1 MSEWTADARKAIE
14 LSEKWAE
21 DVTRRIRCKAY
32 LFGSAIYQ
40 DGTQFDPIRSD
51 LDILLVPEEIGSASS
66 RLDLAVQLKD
76 LKLSLELQMIPT
88 LKRNVCDE
96 PGASIVVAT
105 PFELEANIHK
115 SGARNFFDRNAY
127 LELGANDDVKLGL
140 RGAGDIKVTDELRQ
154 AIEFV
159 QKTRNKFLSV
169 AANGTG
175 GIPDHGGIDPL
186 PKELMRAAAQVVEVE
201 DAEAGQWYDT
211 RLGLESLHQ
220 LLVSGRTKDK
230 RVRDLFDS
238 KVSVLRGG
246 RGRTNI
252 KLGSEDQLLL
262 AELLF
267 DHSYSIFQARAA
279 SDKHPLDSAIARGSD
294 SPHLSSSDG
303 TSLPA
308 NGSDTRLGNAN
319 QVTADGSRVDI
330 LIERIADWQPNIS
343 NDHESMW
350 VSNLVSY
357 LGRTIESC
365 GLGMDGY
372 GIPVFISVP
381 NVSLNKRFDIV
392 VFLNRHQ
399 GNPEILPI
407 DVVRFSG
414 FSQLADTLLSLP
426 ESRETIVLVIY
437 GIPEEAEGRARDQI
451 ADFEKINT
459 NVRIIPF
466 ISRDQVRTKG

>member
-21 DVTRRIRCKAY
+21 DVIRQIRCKTY

-51 LDILLVPEEIGSASS
+51 LDILLVPDEIGFASS
-66 RLDLAVQLKD
+66 RLDLAATLKD
-76 LKLSLELQMIPT
+76 LKLSLELQMIPA

-105 PFELEANIHK
+105 PFELGANIHK

-127 LELGANDDVKLGL
+127 LELGAKDDVKIGL
-140 RGAGDIKVTDELRQ
+140 QGAGDTAVTDELRQ

-169 AANGTG
+169 AANGAG
-175 GIPDHGGIDPL
+175 GIPDHGGSDPL
-186 PKELMRAAAQVVEVE
+186 PKELMRAAAQVVE
-201 DAEAGQWYDT
+201 DAEVGQWYDT
-211 RLGLESLHQ
+211 RFGLELLHQ
-220 LLVSGRTKDK
+220 LLVSGRTQDK

-238 KVSVLRGG
+238 KISVLRGG

-267 DHSYSIFQARAA
+267 DHSYSLFQAKVA
-279 SDKHPLDSAIARGSD
+279 SQEHPLNSAILRGSD
-294 SPHLSSSDG
+294 FRHLSSSDG
-303 TSLPA
+303 ASLPE
-308 NGSDTRLGNAN
+308 NDSDTGLSNAN
-319 QVTADGSRVDI
+319 QVPADNARVDK
-330 LIERIADWQPNIS
+330 LIERLADWKPNIS
-343 NDHESMW
+343 DDHESLW

-357 LGRTIESC
+357 LGNTIESC
-365 GLGMDGY
+365 DLGGDGY

-381 NVSLNKRFDIV
+381 NISLNKRFDIV
-392 VFLNRHQ
+392 VVLNRRR
-399 GNPEILPI
+399 GNSEILPI
-407 DVVRFSG
+407 DVIRFKG

-426 ESRETIVLVIY
+426 ETRETIVLVIY
-437 GIPEEAEGRARDQI
+437 GVPEVSEGRTRDQI
-451 ADFEKINT
+451 AEFEKVNM

-466 ISRDQVRTKG
+466 ISKSHVRTGA